1 MTGSPQSPVP
11 SPQSPV
17 NRQSPI
23 AIRGRIISRGVGR
36 GRVLLSRDD
45 VSFLGGVDAET
56 GVVVEPGHA
65 LEGQC
70 IAGRVLVFPRGKGS
84 TVGSYV
90 LYGLA
95 RRGLAPAAIVNVEA
109 EIIVAVGAI
118 LAEVPM
124 LDRLEVDPYEVLR
137 DGDEVVVASRGDE
150 GVLCLVTP
158 TTG

>member
-1 MTGSPQSPVP
+1 M
-11 SPQSPV
+11 
-17 NRQSPI
+17 
-23 AIRGRIISRGVGR
+23 
-36 GRVLLSRDD
+36 LLSRDD
-45 VSFLGGVDAET
+45 VSFLGGVDAAT

-95 RRGLAPAAIVNVEA
+95 KRGLAPAAIVNIEA

-118 LAEVPM
+118 LAQVPM
-124 LDRLEVDPYEVLR
+124 LDRLELDPYQVLH
-137 DGDEVVVASRGDE
+137 DGDEVIVDGDE
-150 GVLCLVTP
+150 GVLCLL
-158 TTG
+158 TGA

>member
-1 MTGSPQSPVP
+1 MKK
-11 SPQSPV
+11 
-17 NRQSPI
+17 
-23 AIRGRIISRGVGR
+23 IRGRVIARGVGR
-36 GRVLLSRDD
+36 GKVLLSPDD

-65 LEGQC
+65 LEGRC
-70 IAGRVLVFPRGKGS
+70 VAGRVLVFPRGKGS

-124 LDRLEVDPYEVLR
+124 LDRLEADPYEVLR
-137 DGDEVVVASRGDE
+137 DGDEVVVDGNE

-158 TTG
+158 AVTH